1 MLANPREPAAVPGWP
16 FQRFF
21 ACFQRVFRR
30 FLLVSDF
37 LAPHR
42 AHVLT
47 AFQSESVLARKL
59 KPKISSSR
67 DARATTDAAGDGQGS
82 PDKAQGKTP
91 DRKTPDTEQGKKA
104 VGL

>member
-1 MLANPREPAAVPGWP
+1 
-16 FQRFF
+16 
-21 ACFQRVFRR
+21 
-30 FLLVSDF
+30 
-37 LAPHR
+37 
-42 AHVLT
+42 
-47 AFQSESVLARKL
+47 LARKL